1 MFNTM
6 NPVRPNPYQLPD
18 GNGYG
23 GQNNHENQGNPQ
35 QQTVAR
41 GRADEM
47 VQAQQAPARQYQPMP
62 QYNNNAQYQPY
73 GMGMQNPIQA
83 QPVKQ
88 QQLPKSNKINIAQ
101 ILKDFNNTVKAIGTP
116 PELCEKVNDF
126 LFAVGSQV
134 KKENPAVNMIQSNL
148 RSAAKVL
155 DAYISETL
163 EKESKVVQNWLD
175 ALFLQRIDY
184 HYNED
189 QVNKDFLVK
198 FPGDDQPQPQRP
210 MGMQP
215 QQMQQPQAPV
225 QQQIPEPQQM
235 PMQPQPQMMPQQPQ
249 ANYDQIQEYNQPMQ
263 IQQAP
268 QMMPQQAP
276 MPPVQM
282 QGVQPM
288 PQQQFA
294 PQPMAAQPQ
303 YFEQQPQYVE
313 QQQQA
318 YVQPQRKV
326 EPKIVKEEKTEHKT
340 EQKAEVKKYT
350 SDPVKVFIP
359 KDKELK
365 DLFIKAKKQLYTNN
379 SKKAMDLFQKALERA
394 TQVKDKET
402 ESKICY
408 EIGKIYDDNDCLV
421 QALTSYNRSSQT
433 TTDSDVKIKAHYSMA
448 QIYDD
453 VNQTASA
460 IDHYFTTI
468 SYAGQTDNFV
478 AQSNSLTKIANILT
492 DNMDEQAF
500 DYYEQAT
507 ELINQTD
514 NAKAKGF
521 VSSNMADA
529 YNQFDE
535 PEKALKCYRNAVK
548 NYTDARL
555 SFDVAKNY
563 KEAAEI
569 MLDFNQ
575 DKKAKALLSRA
586 RNYAERTNNKDLLKE
601 INNLLNN

>member
-1 MFNTM
+1 M

-23 GQNNHENQGNPQ
+23 GQNNRENQGNPQ

-47 VQAQQAPARQYQPMP
+47 AQQPQPATVRQYQPMP
-62 QYNNNAQYQPY
+62 QYNNNAQYQSY
-73 GMGMQNPIQA
+73 GMQNPIQA
-83 QPVKQ
+83 QPAKQ
-88 QQLPKSNKINIAQ
+88 PLPKSNKINIAQ

-134 KKENPAVNMIQSNL
+134 KKEHPAVNMIQSNL

-155 DAYISETL
+155 DTYISETL

-189 QVNKDFLVK
+189 DVNKDFLVK
-198 FPGDDQPQPQRP
+198 FPGEDQQPQRP
-210 MGMQP
+210 MGMRP
-215 QQMQQPQAPV
+215 EQMQQPQTPV
-225 QQQIPEPQQM
+225 RQPMPEPVGI
-235 PMQPQPQMMPQQPQ
+235 QQPAPQ
-249 ANYDQIQEYNQPMQ
+249 HMGNYEQIHEYNQP
-263 IQQAP
+263 QQAYVQP

-276 MPPVQM
+276 MQPVNM

-288 PQQQFA
+288 PEQYT
-294 PQPMAAQPQ
+294 PQPTVAQPQYIEQQPQ
-303 YFEQQPQYVE
+303 YFEEPQQVYVQSQPQ
-313 QQQQA
+313 
-318 YVQPQRKV
+318 PQVKPQ
-326 EPKIVKEEKTEHKT
+326 PKIEPQKKAEP
-340 EQKAEVKKYT
+340 KAEVKKYT
-350 SDPVKVFIP
+350 SDPVKVFVP

-379 SKKAMDLFQKALERA
+379 SKKAMDLFQKALDRA
-394 TQVKDKET
+394 TEVKDKET
-402 ESKICY
+402 EAKCCY

-421 QALTSYNRSSQT
+421 QALNSYNRSSQT
-433 TTDSDVKIKAHYSMA
+433 TTDSNIKTKAHYSMA

-453 VNQTASA
+453 VNQTNSA
-460 IDHYFTTI
+460 INHYFTTI

-514 NAKAKGF
+514 NAEAKGF

-548 NYTDARL
+548 NYTDAKS

-569 MLDFNQ
+569 MLDYNQ
-575 DKKAKALLSRA
+575 DKKAKALLNRA
-586 RNYAERTNNKDLLKE
+586 KNYAVRTENKELLKE
-601 INNLLNN
+601 IDNLLNN

>member
-1 MFNTM
+1 M

-47 VQAQQAPARQYQPMP
+47 QQPQQVPVRQYQPMP
-62 QYNNNAQYQPY
+62 QYNNNAQYQSY
-73 GMGMQNPIQA
+73 GMQNPIQA
-83 QPVKQ
+83 QPAKQ
-88 QQLPKSNKINIAQ
+88 PLPKSNKINIAQ

-134 KKENPAVNMIQSNL
+134 KKEHPAVNMIQSNL

-155 DAYISETL
+155 DTYISETL

-189 QVNKDFLVK
+189 DVNKDFLVK
-198 FPGDDQPQPQRP
+198 FPGENQQPQRP

-225 QQQIPEPQQM
+225 RQPMPEPVGMQQPAPQQM
-235 PMQPQPQMMPQQPQ
+235 G
-249 ANYDQIQEYNQPMQ
+249 NYEQIQEYNQP
-263 IQQAP
+263 QQAYIQP

-276 MPPVQM
+276 MQPVNM

-288 PQQQFA
+288 PEQYA

-303 YFEQQPQYVE
+303 YIEPQPQYFE
-313 QQQQA
+313 EPQQE
-318 YVQPQRKV
+318 YIQPQPQVKPQPQIAPEKKP
-326 EPKIVKEEKTEHKT
+326 EPK
-340 EQKAEVKKYT
+340 AEIKKYT

-394 TQVKDKET
+394 TEVKDKET
-402 ESKICY
+402 EAKCCY

-433 TTDSDVKIKAHYSMA
+433 TTDSNIKTQAHYSMA

-453 VNQTASA
+453 VNQTNSA
-460 IDHYFTTI
+460 INHYFTTI

-500 DYYEQAT
+500 DYYAQAA
-507 ELINQTD
+507 EIINQTD

-548 NYTDARL
+548 NYTDAKS

-575 DKKAKALLSRA
+575 DKKAKALLGRA
-586 RNYAERTNNKDLLKE
+586 KNYAVRTENKELLKE
-601 INNLLNN
+601 IDNLLNN

>member
-47 VQAQQAPARQYQPMP
+47 MQQQQAPVRQYQPMP
-62 QYNNNAQYQPY
+62 QYNNNAQYQSY
-73 GMGMQNPIQA
+73 GMQNPIQA
-83 QPVKQ
+83 QPAK

-134 KKENPAVNMIQSNL
+134 KKEHPAVNMIQSNL

-163 EKESKVVQNWLD
+163 EKESKVVENWLD
-175 ALFLQRIDY
+175 ALFLQKIDY

-189 QVNKDFLVK
+189 DVNKDFLVK
-198 FPGDDQPQPQRP
+198 FPGENQQPQRP
-210 MGMQP
+210 MGMRPEQP
-215 QQMQQPQAPV
+215 QQPQPQAPV
-225 QQQIPEPQQM
+225 RQPMPEPM
-235 PMQPQPQMMPQQPQ
+235 GMQPQQYAPQGNYEPIQEYHQPQPMAAQPQMMPQQT
-249 ANYDQIQEYNQPMQ
+249 PMQ
-263 IQQAP
+263 
-268 QMMPQQAP
+268 
-276 MPPVQM
+276 PVQM

-288 PQQQFA
+288 PEQFA
-294 PQPMAAQPQ
+294 PQPMQAQPQ
-303 YFEQQPQYVE
+303 YIEQEPQYIE
-313 QQQQA
+313 QPQQA
-318 YVQPQRKV
+318 YVQPQPRPQAKPQPKIAPEKKA
-326 EPKIVKEEKTEHKT
+326 EPKP
-340 EQKAEVKKYT
+340 EVKRYT
-350 SDPVKVFIP
+350 SNPVKIAIP

-394 TQVKDKET
+394 TEVKDKET
-402 ESKICY
+402 ESQICY

-433 TTDSDVKIKAHYSMA
+433 TTDSNIKTKAHYSMA

-453 VNQTASA
+453 VNQTTSA
-460 IDHYFTTI
+460 INHYFTTI

-507 ELINQTD
+507 EIINQTD

-548 NYTDARL
+548 NYTDAKS

-569 MLDFNQ
+569 MLDYNQ
-575 DKKAKALLSRA
+575 DKKAKALLNRA
-586 RNYAERTNNKDLLKE
+586 KNYAERTENKELLEE
-601 INNLLNN
+601 IDNLLNN